1 MPACP
6 CCSVAFPHRTAPHP
20 AGPGRGRRG
29 LMAAFAGLAAG
40 AATGFPLARPARASS
55 GLPPTTLTP
64 DQALE
69 RLMQGNQRYLAQ
81 APQPGPGNRDR
92 RAILATGQ
100 APFAAVLGCADSR
113 AAPEVLFQAGLGD
126 IFVARN
132 AGNLADTG
140 AIGSL
145 EYAVSNLGVPLI
157 MVLGHEHCGAA
168 GAAVALAQQP
178 LALPAHLRDMLLP
191 MLPAALAALRAGGD
205 TVEGTVRL
213 NVALNVS
220 RLLTESPVLAAAAT
234 AERLKIV
241 GAYYDL
247 DTQQVSAI
255 Q

>member
-1 MPACP
+1 MPSCAC
-6 CCSVAFPHRTAPHP
+6 CTAPFLHRP
-20 AGPGRGRRG
+20 VPSAGRGRRSF
-29 LMAAFAGLAAG
+29 MAALAGLAAG
-40 AATGFPLARPARASS
+40 AAFVRPARATSAM
-55 GLPPTTLTP
+55 PPTTLTP

-69 RLMQGNQRYLAQ
+69 RLMQGNQHFLAQ
-81 APQPGPGNRDR
+81 VARPGPSNLER

-145 EYAVSNLGVPLI
+145 EYAVGNLGVPLI
-157 MVLGHEHCGAA
+157 MVLGHAHCGAA

-205 TVEGTVRL
+205 TVDGTVRT
-213 NVALNVS
+213 NVTLNVS
-220 RLLTESPVLAAAAT
+220 RLLTESPVLAAAA
-234 AERLKIV
+234 AAGRLKVV

-247 DTQQVSAI
+247 DPQQVTPIA
-255 Q
+255 

>member
-1 MPACP
+1 MLPCAC
-6 CCSVAFPHRTAPHP
+6 CNTTFPHRSAP
-20 AGPGRGRRG
+20 GPSRRSFV
-29 LMAAFAGLAAG
+29 AALAGLAVG
-40 AATGFPLARPARASS
+40 AAAGLRPAQAAT

-69 RLMQGNQRYLAQ
+69 RLMQGNQRFLAQ
-81 APQPGPGNRDR
+81 APQPGPGNLER

-113 AAPEVLFQAGLGD
+113 ATPEVLFQAGLGD

-145 EYAVSNLGVPLI
+145 EYAVANLGVPLI

-205 TVEGTVRL
+205 PVEGTVRANVTL
-213 NVALNVS
+213 NVT
-220 RLLTESPVLAAAAT
+220 RLLTESPVLASAAA
-234 AERLKIV
+234 AGRLKVV

-247 DTQQVSAI
+247 DTQQVVPIA
-255 Q
+255 

>member
-1 MPACP
+1 MPPCP
-6 CCSVAFPHRTAPHP
+6 CCTAAFPHRAAP
-20 AGPGRGRRG
+20 AGGRRG
-29 LMAAFAGLAAG
+29 FVAALAGLAAG
-40 AATGFPLARPARASS
+40 GAAGVSLARPARAAS
-55 GLPPTTLTP
+55 GLPPTTLSP

-69 RLMQGNQRYLAQ
+69 RLMQGNQRFLAKT
-81 APQPGPGNRDR
+81 AQPGPGNVER

-145 EYAVSNLGVPLI
+145 EYAVANLSVPLI

-205 TVEGTVRL
+205 AVEGTVRANVTL
-213 NVALNVS
+213 NVT
-220 RLLTESPVLAAAAT
+220 RLLTESPVLSAAAA
-234 AERLKIV
+234 AGRLKVV

-247 DTQQVSAI
+247 DTQQVTPIA
-255 Q
+255 

>member
-6 CCSVAFPHRTAPHP
+6 CCTDAFPHRASRGH
-20 AGPGRGRRG
+20 GRRG
-29 LMAAFAGLAAG
+29 LMAAMAGLAAT
-40 AATGFPLARPARASS
+40 AAGLTPARAASS
-55 GLPPTTLTP
+55 LPPTTLTP
-64 DQALE
+64 DQALD
-69 RLMQGNQRYLAQ
+69 RLMQGHRRFLAQ
-81 APQPGPGNRDR
+81 AAQPGPGNLER

-113 AAPEVLFQAGLGD
+113 ATPEVLFQAGLGE

-145 EYAVSNLGVPLI
+145 EYAVANLGVPLI
-157 MVLGHEHCGAA
+157 MVLGHQHCGAA

-178 LALPAHLRDMLLP
+178 LSLPVHLRDMLLP

-205 TVEGTVRL
+205 VVEGTVRA
-213 NVALNVS
+213 NVAMNVA
-220 RLLTESPVLAAAAT
+220 RLLAESPVLASAAA
-234 AERLKIV
+234 AGRLKVV
-241 GAYYDL
+241 GGHYAL

-255 Q
+255 A

>member
-1 MPACP
+1 MPP
-6 CCSVAFPHRTAPHP
+6 CTCCTIPFPHRARPL
-20 AGPGRGRRG
+20 AGRGRRG
-29 LMAAFAGLAAG
+29 FMAALAGLAAG
-40 AATGFPLARPARASS
+40 AVAGVPRAPAAS

-69 RLMQGNQRYLAQ
+69 RLMQGNQRFLAQ
-81 APQPGPGNRDR
+81 AAQPGPGNIER
-92 RAILATGQ
+92 RATLATGQ

-145 EYAVSNLGVPLI
+145 EYAVANLGVPLI

-168 GAAVALAQQP
+168 GAAVAMAQQP

-205 TVEGTVRL
+205 AVEGTVRANVTL
-213 NVALNVS
+213 NVT
-220 RLLTESPVLAAAAT
+220 RLLTESPVLAGAAA
-234 AERLKIV
+234 AGRLKVV

-247 DTQQVSAI
+247 DTQQVSPI
-255 Q
+255 V

>member
-1 MPACP
+1 MA
-6 CCSVAFPHRTAPHP
+6 SL
-20 AGPGRGRRG
+20 AGI
-29 LMAAFAGLAAG
+29 GLASLVG
-40 AATGFPLARPARASS
+40 PARAAS

-69 RLMQGNQRYLAQ
+69 RLME
-81 APQPGPGNRDR
+81 GNRRFLAGSAPSGPSNLER
-92 RAILATGQ
+92 RIQLATGQ

-113 AAPEVLFQAGLGD
+113 AAPEVLFQAGLGE

-145 EYAVSNLGVPLI
+145 EYAVGNLGVPLI

-168 GAAVALAQQP
+168 GAALAMAQQN

-191 MLPAALAALRAGGD
+191 ILPAALTALRAGGD
-205 TVEGTVRL
+205 TLDGTVRANVTL
-213 NVALNVS
+213 NVG
-220 RLLTESPVLAAAAT
+220 RLQTESSVLAAAVQAG
-234 AERLKIV
+234 RLKVV
-241 GAYYDL
+241 GAHYDL

-255 Q
+255 S